1 MLIHNGDM
9 IAIILHGFVPP
20 GEASKTSFAT
30 MERSSALALGSPRW
44 CSLATGSVAV
54 TSPSTGGYP
63 KPSKPELC
71 LFDRTLNLPFSHL
84 VRSGRLSVARYRHS
98 GKNARNQENWSP
110 ENLERCADIW
120 AIEFVQAN
128 LRSHLASWLRE
139 LDSLFPEEFP
149 FGTFR
154 VERSC
159 FSAMAVTENYP
170 STPHTDRDMSN
181 SVIAWF
187 LQEPN
192 RRSHSRRRRP
202 IRVCHPPDVFPTS
215 TGDRDN
221 VPVCMATALHHA
233 YSRSKAPIRCR
244 PLPSE
249 GDPGSLRRSTVGSLS
264 HKRSS
269 QRIDAN
275 EKLHSQAR
283 KAKDWSPRRGLARH
297 LLRQHP
303 PDLRRNL
310 QPMST
315 SSNQL
320 PRCSIDI
327 LVRRNLGS
335 LFICSPLSS
344 FAFGPSPAT
353 PLSIVTPRR
362 PEKTGTSLLLAP
374 AAAGV
379 ALTNLSLLLPLI
391 AVHSSVSLPVS
402 PLHRRI
408 VF

>member
-187 LQEPN
+187 LQGEATAGGGGQFAFATHRMFFRP
-192 RRSHSRRRRP
+192 RQGTVIMFRSAWLQHCTMPIRDRRRQ
-202 IRVCHPPDVFPTS
+202 F
-215 TGDRDN
+215 
-221 VPVCMATALHHA
+221 
-233 YSRSKAPIRCR
+233 
-244 PLPSE
+244 
-249 GDPGSLRRSTVGSLS
+249 
-264 HKRSS
+264 
-269 QRIDAN
+269 
-275 EKLHSQAR
+275 
-283 KAKDWSPRRGLARH
+283 
-297 LLRQHP
+297 
-303 PDLRRNL
+303 
-310 QPMST
+310 
-315 SSNQL
+315 
-320 PRCSIDI
+320 
-327 LVRRNLGS
+327 
-335 LFICSPLSS
+335 
-344 FAFGPSPAT
+344 
-353 PLSIVTPRR
+353 
-362 PEKTGTSLLLAP
+362 
-374 AAAGV
+374 GV
-379 ALTNLSLLLPLI
+379 ALYLRKETLARYVVRQSDLSRINEALNESMRTKNCTRRREKRKIGPLEGALRVTYCGSTLRICDETSSPCLPRRTNCLGVRSISSYVETSARYLSVHLCLPSRSDPLLLLPCQ
-391 AVHSSVSLPVS
+391 
-402 PLHRRI
+402 
-408 VF
+408 